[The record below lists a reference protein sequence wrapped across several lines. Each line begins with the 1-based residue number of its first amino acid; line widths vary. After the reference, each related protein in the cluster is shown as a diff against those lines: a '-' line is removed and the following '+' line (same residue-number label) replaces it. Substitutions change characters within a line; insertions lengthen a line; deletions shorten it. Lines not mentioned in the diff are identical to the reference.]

1 MNEFDLYRRV
11 VDDCDEA
18 LREAFVKRMNIAD
31 KIAEFKL
38 KNNQNITTSQIDE
51 KHIQR
56 IIYDVPVDLRP
67 MAISLWRSLARMN
80 RGRQYSYFNRNANH
94 ISLRYDSYISE
105 SLDIEIIACNEE
117 VADIVRK
124 LFDKEV
130 CILNDQMSIIE
141 SIENGN
147 CHFGIVKTNGFYD
160 TSWVYSAI
168 LNKNIYINRFEIL
181 EDGSMLMLLGDKL
194 LVDGDKSIITAA
206 FSIIMNQ
213 AGDIAQKVSV
223 FSEAGLNIE
232 YLAVKTQDIDVDD
245 KLNMNIV
252 FVELSGAS
260 LVDSNVRSAFLQLE
274 NECEIFKVIGFRNS
288 VL

>member
-56 IIYDVPVDLRP
+56 IIYDDPVDLRP

-80 RGRQYSYFNRNANH
+80 RGRQYSYFNKNANH
-94 ISLRYDSYISE
+94 ISLRYDSYISD

-124 LFDKEV
+124 LFDREV

-147 CHFGIVKTNGFYD
+147 YHFGIVKTNGFYD

-181 EDGSMLMLLGDKL
+181 EDGSMLILLGDKL
-194 LVDGDKSIITAA
+194 VVDGDKSIITAA
-206 FSIIMNQ
+206 FSITMNQ